1 MKYLH
6 YTYAQLKYAKEQS
19 VSLMSIELDKPTY
32 QWKDI
37 GVVTI
42 DTGKIIIADPANILT
57 HRESE
62 ELREKEKIA
71 KMPLYTDFKHGVVSK
86 TGFGEGHYHIFAKMG
101 DFGNMVQRITEI
113 RIIFEDVVNN
123 PDSQTPDTQMK
134 ELMQNVPEKKDDLS
148 KGVRL

>member
-1 MKYLH
+1 M
-6 YTYAQLKYAKEQS
+6 
-19 VSLMSIELDKPTY
+19 ILDFDKSTY

-37 GVVTI
+37 GIVAI

-62 ELREKEKIA
+62 ELREKEKVA
-71 KMPLYTDFKHGVVSK
+71 KFPLYTDFKHGMVSK
-86 TGFGEGHYHIFAKMG
+86 TGFGEGRYHIFAKIG

-113 RIIFEDVVNN
+113 RIIFEDVANN
-123 PDSQTPDTQMK
+123 PDFQTPDTSMK
-134 ELMQNVPEKKDDLS
+134 ELTQSAPEKKDDLS